1 MSLSDNSYR
10 NLFYALLLFA
20 VLILF
25 YSANSMSIS
34 YDEALNYF
42 INTSLLSILTNCSTS
57 IFGQNDIA
65 LRMPF
70 ILFYTLSVLLMF
82 HLTNDFFKKQS
93 DRFVSTVIFMFL
105 PGVISASLLVNSAIV
120 VIFLNLL
127 YVYIYKRT
135 KKHCY
140 ALLLLFLF
148 VDNSFAIFFLA
159 LMLFSLRDKDKK
171 TFVIGLGLFIVSILI
186 YGFDSAGKPRGFL
199 VDTFAIYGTIFS
211 PLLFIYFFYSVYRSG
226 IRKERGLIWYITTA
240 SLIFSFLLSFRQKI
254 DIEDYAPFVV
264 IFIPYMVRIFFN
276 TLRVRLPEFRKRH
289 YFVGSLVLF
298 VLFINVFFTIV
309 NKPLYMFL
317 ENPKKHFIYK
327 YDFAKDL
334 ALFLKKQGINEIY
347 TEDKS
352 LQLRLKFYGIEEG
365 DKYALE
371 KKKPSTYKFSFTLKY
386 FKKEVETIYIVK
398 V

>member
-140 ALLLLFLF
+140 ALLLLFYL
-148 VDNSFAIFFLA
+148 
-159 LMLFSLRDKDKK
+159 
-171 TFVIGLGLFIVSILI
+171 
-186 YGFDSAGKPRGFL
+186 
-199 VDTFAIYGTIFS
+199 
-211 PLLFIYFFYSVYRSG
+211 
-226 IRKERGLIWYITTA
+226 
-240 SLIFSFLLSFRQKI
+240 
-254 DIEDYAPFVV
+254 
-264 IFIPYMVRIFFN
+264 
-276 TLRVRLPEFRKRH
+276 
-289 YFVGSLVLF
+289 
-298 VLFINVFFTIV
+298 
-309 NKPLYMFL
+309 
-317 ENPKKHFIYK
+317 
-327 YDFAKDL
+327 
-334 ALFLKKQGINEIY
+334 
-347 TEDKS
+347 
-352 LQLRLKFYGIEEG
+352 
-365 DKYALE
+365 
-371 KKKPSTYKFSFTLKY
+371 
-386 FKKEVETIYIVK
+386 
-398 V
+398 